1 MPCGPVQFST
11 RTKNRVLRLRDGQI
25 GRRNGLRGLRS
36 GQVQNRKRRLR
47 PLRSWPILGCE
58 RCRSVHSL
66 PSGLLWAQGDCGAS
80 RVRRVPSRHIRRC
93 HGAAQCDGLQALR
106 GRALLGLDALQSDN
120 KAVIPCKACPRGR
133 WSESVGL
140 QESAG
145 CVNCDVGRF
154 SGVSALKNK
163 SGCAACA
170 AGKYSESVGV
180 SDPNQCQGCPGGFQQ
195 PKRGQS
201 FCLQCVPGQYQE
213 KEAQPACQ
221 LCDVNRFANE
231 TAMTSCHLCPIGTV
245 AVRQG
250 ATLCS
255 ACPAGRFGEAG
266 PMYWMRCRSVQRGR
280 CRLGAFMRVVPG
292 GFLPTR
298 IRSSLVP
305 AVRAR
310 KIPGG

>member
-36 GQVQNRKRRLR
+36 GQVQMK
-47 PLRSWPILGCE
+47 
-58 RCRSVHSL
+58 
-66 PSGLLWAQGDCGAS
+66 GDCALCDPGRYSDVRDAGACTACPRGYFGGLKETG
-80 RVRRVPSRHIRRC
+80 RVSS
-93 HGAAQCDGLQALR
+93 AT
-106 GRALLGLDALQSDN
+106 RALAAHSAMPWRCSMRRAASLARPGATRTFDALQSDS

-195 PKRGQS
+195 PKEGQS

-213 KEAQPACQ
+213 EEAQPACQ
-221 LCDVNRFANE
+221 LCTS
-231 TAMTSCHLCPIGTV
+231 TA
-245 AVRQG
+245 
-250 ATLCS
+250 
-255 ACPAGRFGEAG
+255 
-266 PMYWMRCRSVQRGR
+266 
-280 CRLGAFMRVVPG
+280 
-292 GFLPTR
+292 LPTR
-298 IRSSLVP
+298 R
-305 AVRAR
+305 R
-310 KIPGG
+310 